1 MTSGVYVITNTK
13 DGKRYVGVSRDIDSR
28 WYAHRSDLK
37 RGKHG
42 STSLQQAWN
51 EHGENAFTFAVLE
64 ECDWNEFSHK
74 EPMYIKSFRANER
87 EYGYNTKFGEEMRY
101 SQPRKRDDIKAR
113 ADDDDIDSATLD
125 RIEAKLSLLSAMM
138 ESTLASAAAMVNTT
152 ERLHRMPALNVDLN
166 IASSDMERLLQAI
179 ASRG

>member
-1 MTSGVYVITNTK
+1 MTSGVYVITNTR
-13 DGKRYVGVSRDIDSR
+13 DGKRYVGVSRDIDNR
-28 WYAHRSDLK
+28 WYSHRYELN

-51 EHGENAFTFAVLE
+51 EYGESAFAFAVLE

-74 EPMYIKSFRANER
+74 EPMYIKSFRANES
-87 EYGYNTKFGEEMRY
+87 EYGYNTRFGEEMQY

-113 ADDDDIDSATLD
+113 ADDDDIDSAALD

-138 ESTLASAAAMVNTT
+138 GSMLASATAMVATAS
-152 ERLHRMPALNVDLN
+152 RLHNVPAFNVTVDV
-166 IASSDMERLLQAI
+166 APEDMNRLEQAI
-179 ASRG
+179 KSR